1 MSDMLGIIL
10 SLVAA
15 VCYGISAAMQKHA
28 VAKITAKKRFSFR
41 RLLKNAR
48 WYASL
53 GVGGIGILA
62 YLTAM
67 IYAPLSTVQVFLS
80 LTLVIS
86 VLAGFMF
93 FKERMKVKEWLCV
106 VMIIA
111 GVFLTIL

>member
-1 MSDMLGIIL
+1 MLGILL

-15 VCYGISAAMQKHA
+15 VCYGISAAMQKYA
-28 VAKITAKKRFSFR
+28 VAKITARKRFSFKHLFKSR
-41 RLLKNAR
+41 K

-53 GVGGIGILA
+53 GIGGIGILA

-80 LTLVIS
+80 LTLVIT
-86 VLAGFMF
+86 VFAGFIF
-93 FKERMKVKEWLCV
+93 FKEKMKVREWLCV
-106 VMIIA
+106 VMIIT